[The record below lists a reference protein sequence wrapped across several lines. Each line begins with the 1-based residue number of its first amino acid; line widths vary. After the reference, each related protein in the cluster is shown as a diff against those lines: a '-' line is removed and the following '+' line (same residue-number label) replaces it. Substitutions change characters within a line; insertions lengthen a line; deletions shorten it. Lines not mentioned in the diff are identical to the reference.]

1 MYSIVIVPPALRAP
15 FWSCWPLNEENASTF
30 EEQTARAPVTKIAK
44 DFMVAILRLGRGVR
58 KNERYYPIYLNT
70 IVDCDAECSPPPL
83 PMPMCDKLRHAMDIL
98 TPPTPEK

>member
-44 DFMVAILRLGRGVR
+44 DFMVAIYFELGAGREG
-58 KNERYYPIYLNT
+58 E
-70 IVDCDAECSPPPL
+70 E
-83 PMPMCDKLRHAMDIL
+83 
-98 TPPTPEK
+98 E